1 MHLRKGLQLAVA
13 PDQRGEP
20 ALLGHLQPGSAA
32 DFAHQDI
39 RAHRFCLPLD
49 LKLTKIVENEKS
61 ISQVLRAPAHNDL
74 PRFREP
80 EEPRREV
87 RRVTHRGVVHPQIF
101 ADGADHD
108 EARVDTHAHSKLDG
122 VRPSHVGGERLQLPL
137 DRERRT
143 QRAMGVVL
151 VSDRRPEQRHHAVA
165 EELVDRALVAMHLVQ
180 DHLEG
185 AVHDRVDFLGVEA
198 L

>member
-1 MHLRKGLQLAVA
+1 M
-13 PDQRGEP
+13 
-20 ALLGHLQPGSAA
+20 
-32 DFAHQDI
+32 
-39 RAHRFCLPLD
+39 
-49 LKLTKIVENEKS
+49 
-61 ISQVLRAPAHNDL
+61 
-74 PRFREP
+74 
-80 EEPRREV
+80 
-87 RRVTHRGVVHPQIF
+87 
-101 ADGADHD
+101 
-108 EARVDTHAHSKLDG
+108 
-122 VRPSHVGGERLQLPL
+122 RPSHVGGERLQLPL

-165 EELVDRALVAMHLVQ
+165 EELVDRALVAVHLVQ